1 MAEDLVDGAGTA
13 RDVAAV
19 VNDVELVHQGVE
31 LEGGEAGAGV
41 GVVEV
46 DQIDGVGII
55 EDADGLGADAAE
67 ATFAVV
73 DDGDAAGAR
82 ATAGGRHVG
91 RWTSGG
97 GLADGPMIG
106 SGIGERWQFIRRPG
120 DNVAVE

>member
-1 MAEDLVDGAGTA
+1 MAEDLVDGAGSA
-13 RDVAAV
+13 RDVTAI

-46 DQIDGVGII
+46 DQIDSVGII

-82 ATAGGRHVG
+82 ATASGRRVG
-91 RWTSGG
+91 RWTSGD
-97 GLADGPMIG
+97 GLADGRMNCG
-106 SGIGERWQFIRRPG
+106 GIGERWQFIRRPG
-120 DNVAVE
+120 DNVAVG

>member
-1 MAEDLVDGAGTA
+1 MAEDLVDGAGSA
-13 RDVAAV
+13 RDVAAIV
-19 VNDVELVHQGVE
+19 DYVELIHQGVE

-82 ATAGGRHVG
+82 ATASGR
-91 RWTSGG
+91 RI
-97 GLADGPMIG
+97 D
-106 SGIGERWQFIRRPG
+106 R
-120 DNVAVE
+120 

>member
-1 MAEDLVDGAGTA
+1 MAEDLVDGARSA
-13 RDVAAV
+13 RDVAAI
-19 VNDVELVHQGVE
+19 VNDVELVHEGVE

-73 DDGDAAGAR
+73 DDGDATGAR
-82 ATAGGRHVG
+82 APAGGRHFG
-91 RWTSGG
+91 ECTGG
-97 GLADGPMIG
+97 DG
-106 SGIGERWQFIRRPG
+106 
-120 DNVAVE
+120 